1 MVDYSKGK
9 IYKII
14 DNTNDKIY
22 IGSTTQD
29 LKARLRGHKSEC
41 KKKDISSKLILKN
54 NNFRIELIEDYPCN
68 TKRELEI
75 REQYYLDTMVC
86 VNTKRAYMTKED
98 RLKMNRICDKKRTR
112 DHKPYL
118 KQYREYRASW
128 GGDTR
133 SNNNLL
139 ETDVNLSLIHI

>member
-1 MVDYSKGK
+1 MDNKYQRGK
-9 IYKII
+9 IYKLTS
-14 DNTNDKIY
+14 NQTDKIY
-22 IGSTTQD
+22 IGSTIQT
-29 LKARLRGHKSEC
+29 LNRRLMGHKCDFNRGRSGCNRE
-41 KKKDISSKLILKN
+41 LIQYSDVN
-54 NNFRIELIEDYPCN
+54 IELIEDYPCN

-75 REQYYLDTMVC
+75 REQYFIDKLDC

-139 ETDVNLSLIHI
+139 ETDVNIFQE

>member
-1 MVDYSKGK
+1 MADYSKGK

-22 IGSTTQD
+22 IGSTVQTLQG
-29 LKARLRGHKSEC
+29 RLRGHKSLC
-41 KKKDISSKLILKN
+41 KKKDINSKLILKN
-54 NNFRIELIEDYPCN
+54 NNFSIELIENFPCN

-75 REQYYLDTMVC
+75 REQYFIDKLDC

-112 DHKPYL
+112 DYRPYL

-128 GGDTR
+128 GGDKRT
-133 SNNNLL
+133 SNNLL
-139 ETDVNLSLIHI
+139 ETDVNLFTE